1 MAAYNYINAQGVII
15 PDTSTIKDEVEAEYK
30 SVYGDDFV
38 VDSSTEQGRQIDA
51 EITSRMSVVRNN
63 ALLANQI
70 NPNLSE
76 QNFLDAIYALANG
89 QRDAAERS
97 TVTCTITGIQGTIIP
112 VGSRVQDVN
121 REEWEATVAIVIPA
135 SGTVDSSF
143 ISINYGAIFAGIGEV
158 NTIIDGVLGWE
169 TVTNNDD
176 AVAGKLEQSDVST
189 RRQRKVELGG
199 NAINNTL
206 AIVTAISALENV
218 SSLTFRENISESTVI
233 IDGVEMVP
241 KSTYV
246 CVDGGV
252 DQDIAEEYYR
262 VRSGGSN
269 FNGDTLVTVID
280 PTSLQEIPVKFDRP
294 DDKPKLAIV
303 TVKVGSGID
312 PVDDIKKAVVNY
324 ANGLVDGEDGFI
336 VGGNVSAFEIAAA
349 VNAQIADVFV
359 SKCQIAENDGSPV
372 FTTDTI
378 TTQIFEK
385 ASITEDDVTVVTL

>member
-15 PDTSTIKDEVEAEYK
+15 PDTSTIKDEVETEYK
-30 SVYGDDFV
+30 EVYGADFI
-38 VDSSTEQGRQIDA
+38 VDPSTEQGRQIDA

-63 ALLANQI
+63 AKLANQI
-70 NPNLSE
+70 NPNLAE

-89 QRDAAERS
+89 ERDGAERS
-97 TVTCTITGIQGTIIP
+97 TVTCTVTGIQGAIIP
-112 VGSRVQDVN
+112 VGSKVQDVN

-135 SGTVDSSF
+135 SGTIDSSF
-143 ISINYGAIFAGIGEV
+143 ISINFGAIFAGIGEV

-169 TVTNNDD
+169 AVTN
-176 AVAGKLEQSDVST
+176 AAAAIVGKLEQNDVST

-206 AIVTAISALENV
+206 AIMTAISALENV
-218 SSLTFRENISESTVI
+218 SSLTFRENISESQLV
-233 IDGVEMVP
+233 IDGVDMKP

-252 DQDIAEEYYR
+252 DQDIADEYYR

-269 FNGDTLVTVID
+269 FNGDTLVTVTD
-280 PTSLQEIPVKFDRP
+280 STSLQEIPVRFDRP
-294 DDKPKLAIV
+294 DDKPKLVIV
-303 TVKVGSGID
+303 TVKVGTGID
-312 PVDDIKKAVVNY
+312 PVSNVKAAVVNY
-324 ANGLVDGEDGFI
+324 ANGLVDGEKGFV

-359 SKCQIAENDGSPV
+359 SKCEISENDGSPI

-378 TTQIFEK
+378 ITQIFEK
-385 ASITEDDVTVVTL
+385 ASITEDDVIVVTL

>member
-1 MAAYNYINAQGVII
+1 MAVYNFINAQGVII
-15 PDTSTIKDEVEAEYK
+15 PDTSTIRDEVEAEYK
-30 SVYGDDFV
+30 EVYGADFI

-51 EITSRMSVVRNN
+51 EITSRMSVIRNN
-63 ALLANQI
+63 AKLANQI
-70 NPNLSE
+70 NPNLAE
-76 QNFLDAIYALANG
+76 QNFLDAVYALANG
-89 QRDAAERS
+89 ERDQAERS
-97 TVTCTITGIQGTIIP
+97 TVTCTITGVQGTIIP

-143 ISINYGAIFAGIGEV
+143 ISINFGPIFADIGEV
-158 NTIIDGVLGWE
+158 NTIIDGELGWE
-169 TVTNNDD
+169 TVTNAAD
-176 AVAGKLEQSDVST
+176 AVPGKLEQNDVST

-218 SSLTFRENISESTVI
+218 SSLTFRENVSASQLI
-233 IDGVEMVP
+233 IDGVDMKP

-252 DQDIAEEYYR
+252 DQDIADEYYR
-262 VRSGGSN
+262 VRSGASD
-269 FNGDTLVTVID
+269 FNGDTLVPVTD
-280 PTSLQEIPVKFDRP
+280 TTSLQEIPVSFDRP
-294 DDKPKLAIV
+294 DDKPKLVIV

-312 PVDDIKKAVVNY
+312 PVDDIKSAVVNY
-324 ANGLVDGEDGFI
+324 ANGLVDGEEGFV

-378 TTQIFEK
+378 ITEIFEK
-385 ASITEDDVTVVTL
+385 ASITEDDVLVVTL

>member
-30 SVYGDDFV
+30 EVYGADFV

-51 EITSRMSVVRNN
+51 EITSRISVVRNN

-70 NPNLSE
+70 NPNLAE

-89 QRDAAERS
+89 QRDQAERS
-97 TVTCTITGIQGTIIP
+97 TVTCTVTGIQGTIIP

-121 REEWEATVAIVIPA
+121 REEWEATIAIVIPA
-135 SGTVDSSF
+135 SGTIDSSF
-143 ISINYGAIFAGIGEV
+143 ISINFGTIFADIGEV

-169 TVTNNDD
+169 TVTNAAD
-176 AVAGKLEQSDVST
+176 AVTGKLEQSDIST

-206 AIVTAISALENV
+206 AIVTAVSALENV
-218 SSLTFRENISESTVI
+218 SSLTFRENISESIVI

-252 DQDIAEEYYR
+252 DQDIADEYYR

-269 FNGDTLVTVID
+269 FNGDTLVTVTD

-294 DDKPKLAIV
+294 DDKPKLVIV
-303 TVKVGSGID
+303 TVKVGTGID
-312 PVDDIKKAVVNY
+312 PVDDIKTAVVNY
-324 ANGLVDGEDGFI
+324 ANGLVDGEEGFV
-336 VGGNVSAFEIAAA
+336 VGGNVSAFEIGAA
-349 VNAQIADVFV
+349 VNAQVADVFV

-378 TTQIFEK
+378 VTQIFEK